1 MTFKTISASKAAI
14 YMLCNN
20 ANIHAGC
27 LNSAPL
33 CNNAT
38 KFLCCYVIA
47 LVLQR
52 KRHEAM

>member
-1 MTFKTISASKAAI
+1 M

-27 LNSAPL
+27 RKSAPT

-38 KFLCCYVIA
+38 KILCCYVIV
-47 LVLQR
+47 LVLQW
-52 KRHEAM
+52 KRHEAMVAVGT